1 MDHID
6 DRQLMRLAGRH
17 LLDQVTQA
25 RFGLDLIDA
34 LIVCTVSHANV
45 VPIVRDAGLQRR
57 YATFDDV
64 PPDEVRRP
72 ISINAVAQSLDMPFE
87 TVRRRIVKMSLVGIF
102 RTSKQG
108 VYVPTAFCVGGP
120 HRTSM
125 EGAYARARVLYFEAK
140 KLCLDDLG
148 ASETEIW
155 TGPEPLRLV
164 SRVSSEYLLRL
175 VQLLM
180 EETKDPVAATVWLAL
195 FCDNVAV
202 ADRGGRPRN
211 KSQVPKPLSMSALA
225 RRLRLP
231 TETTR
236 RRVHALLAAGLCI
249 DDGSS
254 VVVDARVLARPGI
267 ERLLV
272 RNRQDLRR
280 MFATLAEYGIVQAWE
295 DADASRSAA
304 A

>member
-1 MDHID
+1 MDDLD
-6 DRQLMRLAGRH
+6 DGQMMRLAGRH
-17 LLDQVTQA
+17 LLDQVTVA
-25 RFGLDLIDA
+25 RFGLDLVDA
-34 LIVCTVSHANV
+34 LIVCTVSNANV
-45 VPIVRDAGLQRR
+45 VPIVRDPSLQRR

-64 PPDEVRRP
+64 PPDEARRP

-102 RTSKQG
+102 RTAKQG

-120 HRTSM
+120 HRMSM
-125 EGAYARARVLYFEAK
+125 EGAYARTRALYLE
-140 KLCLDDLG
+140 
-148 ASETEIW
+148 ASELGWDEAIASDVEPW
-155 TGPEPLRLV
+155 RGPDPIRLV

-175 VQLLM
+175 VQLHM

-202 ADRGGRPRN
+202 ADRGGRPRSN
-211 KSQVPKPLSMSALA
+211 GQAGKPLSMSALA

-236 RRVHALLAAGLCI
+236 RRVHALLAAGLCV
-249 DDGSS
+249 DTGHS
-254 VVVDARVLARPGI
+254 VVVDASVLARPGI
-267 ERLLV
+267 QRLLV
-272 RNRQDLRR
+272 RNRLDLRR
-280 MFATLAEYGIVQAWE
+280 MFTTLAEYGIVQSWE
-295 DADASRSAA
+295 DARASHSAA

>member
-6 DRQLMRLAGRH
+6 DGQMMRLAGRH
-17 LLDQVTQA
+17 LLDQVTVA

-45 VPIVRDAGLQRR
+45 VPIVRDPDLQRR
-57 YATFDDV
+57 YATFDNV
-64 PPDEVRRP
+64 PPDEARRP

-87 TVRRRIVKMSLVGIF
+87 TVRRRIAKMSLVGIF
-102 RTSKQG
+102 KTARQG

-125 EGAYARARVLYFEAK
+125 EGAYARTRALYLEAIR
-140 KLCLDDLG
+140 LG
-148 ASETEIW
+148 WDEAVSSDVEPW
-155 TGPEPLRLV
+155 MGAEPLRLV

-175 VQLLM
+175 VQIVM
-180 EETKDPVAATVWLAL
+180 EEAKDPVAATVWLAL
-195 FCDNVAV
+195 FCDDAAV
-202 ADRGGRPRN
+202 ADRGGRPRSN
-211 KSQVPKPLSMSALA
+211 GQPGKPLSMSALA

-236 RRVHALLAAGLCI
+236 RRVHALLTAGLCV
-249 DDGSS
+249 DTGSS
-254 VVVDARVLARPGI
+254 VVVDASVLRRPGI
-267 ERLLV
+267 QRLLV

-280 MFATLAEYGIVQAWE
+280 MFTTLAQYGIVQSWDNVA
-295 DADASRSAA
+295 ASRSAA